1 MAGGHCRSDSHLPAK
16 PWVHWLRT
24 VSHSPSDPSHEVVQ
38 GCATFVE
45 NWRVHPDIC
54 RLKLEPHM
62 RRSGDRTMVHLS
74 LSSTASLPRS
84 IYWDPGFRIDWAKS
98 PRRGFSSRVP
108 AQNARQQIH
117 YRTKIYD
124 FANPGTRERCPEQHR
139 SLQGRGAKTP
149 ERLYHIVEHHSVHSA
164 SETVKVTLTSTSALT
179 CAINQRLELLAS

>member
-1 MAGGHCRSDSHLPAK
+1 MVPRGTETLSRRFVPRGTPSRSAENVWQEDIAGATHIYRLMPL
-16 PWVHWLRT
+16 VHWLRT

-74 LSSTASLPRS
+74 LSSTAPLPRS

-117 YRTKIYD
+117 YRTKFMILQIQV
-124 FANPGTRERCPEQHR
+124 PGSVALSSLFTRTR
-139 SLQGRGAKTP
+139 S
-149 ERLYHIVEHHSVHSA
+149 
-164 SETVKVTLTSTSALT
+164 
-179 CAINQRLELLAS
+179 